1 MKKIFIPLLYLVL
14 LLEGC
19 KQETTIVN
27 DLQYE
32 EKLVVRSI
40 LTAGQPV
47 RVYFSKTVPISGSYN
62 PDDFIVK
69 DVKAS
74 IVNED
79 STYNLAYTDSGYY
92 TSPGLV
98 ASNGETYNLTANWNG
113 KQSTS
118 QTTVSYS
125 TQYQNAK
132 LIADVSGTDTTY
144 SLQCLL
150 TPSTGAVYGV
160 TWLIINADS
169 VFRLEDTVIP
179 ELLREQDKNLQNLL
193 ILKTRSIPTELVNKW
208 RRSFFIRIHA
218 FDSQYYNFFLTQN
231 SNSAST
237 NVFNQGNL
245 GLRWNVKGGGIGM
258 FIGETDFI
266 VKVNL

>member
-1 MKKIFIPLLYLVL
+1 MKKIFIPLLYFVL
-14 LLEGC
+14 LIQGC
-19 KQETTIVN
+19 KQETIVDN
-27 DLQYE
+27 DLQFV
-32 EKLVVRSI
+32 EKLVVRSM

-69 DVKAS
+69 DVNAS
-74 IVNED
+74 IVNEGIPYKL
-79 STYNLAYTDSGYY
+79 TYVDSGYY
-92 TSPGLV
+92 TSPGLN
-98 ASNGETYNLTANWNG
+98 ASNGETYNLTADWNG
-113 KQSTS
+113 TQSTS
-118 QTTVSYS
+118 QTTVPYS

-132 LIADVSGTDTTY
+132 LIADVNGTDTSY

-169 VFRLEDTVIP
+169 VYRLEDTVIP
-179 ELLREQDKNLQNLL
+179 ELLREQDKNLQDLL
-193 ILKTRSIPTELVNKW
+193 VLKTRTIPNDLVNKW
-208 RRSFFIRIHA
+208 RSSFFIRVHA
-218 FDSQYYNFFLTQN
+218 FDAQYYNFFLTQN

-237 NVFNQGNL
+237 NVFNQSNV
-245 GLRWNVKGGGIGM
+245 GLRWNVTGGGIGM

>member
-1 MKKIFIPLLYLVL
+1 MKKLIIPIIYFVL
-14 LLEGC
+14 LLQGC

-27 DLQYE
+27 DLQFE

-40 LTAGQPV
+40 LTSGQPI
-47 RVYFSKTVPISGSYN
+47 RVYFSKTVPITGSYN

-69 DVKAS
+69 DVIAT

-79 STYNLAYTDSGYY
+79 ITYKLTYADSGYY
-92 TSPGLV
+92 TSPGFI

-118 QTTVSYS
+118 QTTVPYS

-132 LIADVSGTDTTY
+132 FIANVNGTDTTY
-144 SLQCLL
+144 FLQCLL
-150 TPSTGAVYGV
+150 TPRTGAVYGV
-160 TWLIINADS
+160 TWVIINKDS
-169 VFRLEDTVIP
+169 VFRTEDTVIP

-193 ILKTRSIPTELVNKW
+193 ILKTRNIPADLVNKW
-208 RRSFFIRIHA
+208 RNSFFIRVHA

-237 NVFNQGNL
+237 NVFNQSNV

-266 VKVNL
+266 IKVN